1 MTIKIADHCLREN
14 VLRLFY
20 VFRLV
25 ALIFP
30 GTSSFDAS
38 HVTFDRLI
46 EQAYTNKQN
55 NWYMRLRGCWFVV
68 FFARWNVFGRSLYDI
83 LRSMKK
89 YRIFGNLITRS
100 ACDRVILKFQRAQK
114 QVKRGKRHNISLQSE
129 RDDAISGQ
137 TAY

>member
-1 MTIKIADHCLREN
+1 MTIKMADHRLREN

-25 ALIFP
+25 TLIFP

-68 FFARWNVFGRSLYDI
+68 FFACWNIFSRSVYGI
-83 LRSMKK
+83 L
-89 YRIFGNLITRS
+89 
-100 ACDRVILKFQRAQK
+100 
-114 QVKRGKRHNISLQSE
+114 
-129 RDDAISGQ
+129 
-137 TAY
+137 